1 MQYEVSGEGGSVSV
15 GGEDDI
21 EKELIADIYNP
32 IDKDVITAPTDIFG
46 RADGT
51 DFEKYRL
58 EYQSAAGG
66 DYVIISEGTN
76 KKKNQSLGEF
86 DTTMLRNGLYYIRL
100 TVWGKNGETAIDEI
114 LVSVEGQM
122 KIGNFSMDFQDMD
135 INVAGLPV
143 TVIRG
148 YDSRN
153 RNVSGDFG
161 YGWNI
166 STCGVTIKDN

>member
-58 EYQSAAGG
+58 EYQSA
-66 DYVIISEGTN
+66 VIG
-76 KKKNQSLGEF
+76 
-86 DTTMLRNGLYYIRL
+86 
-100 TVWGKNGETAIDEI
+100 
-114 LVSVEGQM
+114 
-122 KIGNFSMDFQDMD
+122 
-135 INVAGLPV
+135 
-143 TVIRG
+143 
-148 YDSRN
+148 
-153 RNVSGDFG
+153 
-161 YGWNI
+161 
-166 STCGVTIKDN
+166 